1 MFKDCFKYYKSR
13 NPPPD
18 LDKVF
23 DFSNSEKFSSKIRR
37 INAENISN
45 SVSNFGLKPAKTWE
59 IYELIEHPGLIFIKN
74 PFTSIGQRYWVV
86 RCLQDYSKRPN
97 KTNLDDLNLIPE
109 GKEWWDV
116 CQNNNNKILMNKLRW
131 VTLGYHHDWDSKVY
145 TEENKGE
152 FPKDLA
158 DLSRFI
164 AESLNFL
171 HFNAEAAIV
180 NYYHMDSTLS
190 GHTDHSEHNLRAP
203 LISFSFGQTAIFLL
217 GGKSKEEEPSAMFLR
232 SGDIVIMSEESRLC
246 YHGVPKILQMDSR
259 FWNCFEET
267 DFANDYKNVVNICK
281 EETLWKPFGD
291 YLNNSRININVRQV
305 LQRGQKRLCSESDE
319 KT

>member
-1 MFKDCFKYYKSR
+1 MFKDCFKYYKSK

-18 LDKVF
+18 LEKV
-23 DFSNSEKFSSKIRR
+23 RR
-37 INAENISN
+37 INLEKTGN
-45 SVSNFGLKPAKTWE
+45 SASNFGLNPVKTWE
-59 IYELIEHPGLIFIKN
+59 VYELVDHPGLIFIKN

-97 KTNLDDLNLIPE
+97 KTNLDALNLVPE
-109 GKEWWDV
+109 GKEWWEV

-131 VTLGYHHDWDSKVY
+131 VTLGYHHDWESKVY
-145 TEENKGE
+145 AEENKGE

-158 DLSRFI
+158 ELSRFI

-190 GHTDHSEHNLRAP
+190 GHTDHSEHNLKAP
-203 LISFSFGQTAIFLL
+203 LISLSFGQTAIFLL
-217 GGKSKEEEPSAMFLR
+217 GGKTKDDEPSAMFLR
-232 SGDIVIMSEESRLC
+232 SGDIVVMSEESRLC

-259 FWNCFEET
+259 FWNCFEEN
-267 DFANDYKNVVNICK
+267 DFTNDCKNVVNICK